1 MTFINTNRTYIR
13 HKTLDELKAQCA
25 ACGVKIFSD
34 CFELGMRDDV
44 VVSFPDGGATV
55 IYKPITGYFVG
66 AIKGGIGFTN
76 HSARFENERW
86 YQDLMEFFYT
96 LKIVEEGAAA

>member
-1 MTFINTNRTYIR
+1 MTFISTGRTYLR

-44 VVSFPDGGATV
+44 VVSFPDGGAVV
-55 IYKPITGYFVG
+55 IYKPFTGHFKG
-66 AIKGGIGFTN
+66 IKERGIGFSN
-76 HSARFENERW
+76 HSKRYENEDW
-86 YQDLMEFFYT
+86 YQELMEFFYT
-96 LKIVEEGAAA
+96 LKFVEEGAAA